1 MKLTLSSIGLGLK
14 HSQSDPSEVFKQF
27 AMSLTIEQQLQF
39 FKTILSECQFDLSEA
54 QEVIDNA
61 FLTTLKKCGP
71 PPASGNVKQEL
82 VQKKKKANK
91 KSGYSLFMSEKMGT
105 EKMKMAEAVAAWK
118 GLTQEQK
125 EQWNSKVPKEEVE
138 AIAPVKKSK
147 KKSGYSV
154 FLSENMGKDKM
165 NMSQAAVVWKSLPD
179 NKKEEW
185 KVKAKTQAM

>member
-1 MKLTLSSIGLGLK
+1 MTLSSIGFGLK
-14 HSQSDPSEVFKQF
+14 HSQSDPSKVFKQF

-71 PPASGNVKQEL
+71 PPAQQEL
-82 VQKKKKANK
+82 VEKKKKANK

-118 GLTQEQK
+118 SLPQEK
-125 EQWNSKVPKEEVE
+125 KNEWNALVPKLQIE
-138 AIAPVKKSK
+138 AQAPVKQSK